1 MSVVVHDDMPIDL
14 ALRLLWREATREG
27 VLEKREELRYY
38 VPKTTIRH
46 QKAKIWAK
54 TKRRRR
60 AQARRLRNK

>member
-14 ALRLLWREATREG
+14 ALRLMWREATREG

-38 VPKTTIRH
+38 VPKTTVRH
-46 QKAKIWAK
+46 QKRKVWEK

-60 AQARRLRNK
+60 SAARRARSK